1 MLGGLGM
8 RGPLLRMLRSE
19 PYLGRGADM
28 RSGLRAH
35 SYLAYTS
42 FWAVMLSLKFA
53 FDYFAIVQ
61 PMVQVASTPH
71 VVTNIPRVDTTPTHH
86 ANIPR
91 VYTMPPTACQHTTR
105 IYALPTAARLRI
117 YHAYT
122 PRIYTCTP
130 CR

>member
-8 RGPLLRMLRSE
+8 RGPLLRILRSE

-71 VVTNIPRVDTTPTHH
+71 VVTNIPRVDTTPT
-86 ANIPR
+86 P
-91 VYTMPPTACQHTTR
+91 CQHTTR
-105 IYALPTAARLRI
+105 IYYAYTPRQHTTRR

-122 PRIYTCTP
+122 P
-130 CR
+130 

>member
-42 FWAVMLSLKFA
+42 FWVVTLSLKFA

-61 PMVQVASTPH
+61 PMVQVTSTPH

-91 VYTMPPTACQHTTR
+91 VDMLCQLPPVFGYTTPTH
-105 IYALPTAARLRI
+105 
-117 YHAYT
+117 HA
-122 PRIYTCTP
+122 CTP